1 MTLVGAS
8 TAPHTDIEIESERA
22 MPLQEFLH
30 PLEYD
35 LLPILRKLPVRISGL
50 PFPLV
55 GQAKVFLVLERS
67 TMAIRPF
74 LERHRRICPVSRRR
88 FVVDLEQL
96 FPS

>member
-67 TMAIRPF
+67 PIAIRAL
-74 LERHRRICPVSRRR
+74 LERNRGICPVSRSRL
-88 FVVDLEQL
+88 VVDPQQFFL
-96 FPS
+96 S